1 MSNKNFDLFVF
12 DPAKKEEVLALRLYL
27 IIRKAHHAKA
37 SFLKQ
42 ALGCSNKE
50 LYAAFKWLIDTGK
63 LELVPPPIIDPL
75 NENFSRN

>member
-1 MSNKNFDLFVF
+1 MNNENSDLFIF
-12 DPAKKEEVLALRLYL
+12 DPNKSDEVLALRLYL

-42 ALGCSNKE
+42 ALGCSSKE
-50 LYAAFKWLIDTGK
+50 LYAALKWLIDTGK